1 MPSKAPLVKAALLTV
16 CQNLYAQP
24 VQVAYG
30 HPGTDLE
37 DDIVSVAGARST
49 QELATLATTR
59 PREETLEVD
68 VVFSCFRGGG
78 PESQQVATERAYA
91 LLGQLEDH
99 LKTTDYTL
107 SGTARLA
114 RVTSHDLV
122 ESDDPDLLAL
132 GRISEITA
140 VVTVQVRI

>member
-1 MPSKAPLVKAALLTV
+1 MPSKVPLVKAALLTV
-16 CQNLYAQP
+16 CQSLYAQP
-24 VQVAYG
+24 IQVAYG

-37 DDIVSVAGARST
+37 DDIVSIQGARSS
-49 QELATLATTR
+49 QDIATLATTR
-59 PREETLEVD
+59 PREETVDID

-78 PESQQVATERAYA
+78 PEVQQVATERAYA
-91 LLGQLEDH
+91 LLGLLEDY

-114 RVTSHDLV
+114 RVTSHDLM

-132 GRISEITA
+132 GRISEVTA
-140 VVTVQVRI
+140 VVTAQVRI